1 MSTTIARPLGSE
13 ASRVEGVEKVTGAAR
28 YAFEHRVPDPVF
40 AVPVLST
47 VARGRVV
54 AVDAARARAQA
65 GVLEVLDHANAP
77 RLRSDASTSAD
88 LLILQGPEVRYRGQ
102 VVAAVVA
109 DSPEA
114 AREGADLIAVRY
126 EEEPHDVLLR
136 RGHPE
141 QYAPET
147 VNAGVAG
154 TVVEGDVEGA
164 FAAADVVVD
173 ATYTTAVNHHH
184 PLEPHATVAVWE
196 GGGLT
201 LYNADQGPFMTAGAL
216 APLFGLEPAQVRVV
230 AEHVGGGF
238 GSKVGPR
245 ASTVLAALAAQA
257 TGRPA
262 KVALTR
268 QQLPSLASHRPP
280 SIQRVRLAADREG
293 RLLAIDHEALT
304 HTARHVEYVD
314 QLLAS
319 VRVVYGAGAR
329 RTVHRAVRL
338 DVPPPGFM
346 RAPGHA
352 SGMFAQEVAIDE
364 LAYALGI
371 DPIELRVRNEPDR
384 DPATGMAFSS
394 RNLVGALREGARRF
408 GWEGRDPTPGVRRE
422 GRWLLGTGVAAA
434 HHPDSTFPSTAH
446 ARVDD
451 DGRFTVE
458 IGAVDIGTGA
468 RTALTLVAADTLGVA
483 PADLEIVI
491 GDSASGDAPMAGGSL
506 GTASWGWAVAKA
518 CRLLRAELDAHGGV
532 VPPGGLAVTA
542 DTADDVAGREPLAR
556 HTFGA
561 HFAAVRVDVDSG
573 EIRVDR
579 MLGCFAA
586 GRIVSAKTARSQFLG
601 GMVMGISQA
610 LLEKGELDARFG
622 DFANRDLASYHV
634 AANADIGDL
643 QACWLE
649 EEDRSDNPTGAKGI
663 GELGIV
669 GVAPAVANAVFH
681 ATGVRA
687 RDLPIRIESVR
698 AALAAR
704 R

>member
-1 MSTTIARPLGSE
+1 
-13 ASRVEGVEKVTGAAR
+13 
-28 YAFEHRVPDPVF
+28 
-40 AVPVLST
+40 
-47 VARGRVV
+47 
-54 AVDAARARAQA
+54 
-65 GVLEVLDHANAP
+65 
-77 RLRSDASTSAD
+77 
-88 LLILQGPEVRYRGQ
+88 
-102 VVAAVVA
+102 
-109 DSPEA
+109 
-114 AREGADLIAVRY
+114 
-126 EEEPHDVLLR
+126 
-136 RGHPE
+136 
-141 QYAPET
+141 
-147 VNAGVAG
+147 
-154 TVVEGDVEGA
+154 
-164 FAAADVVVD
+164 
-173 ATYTTAVNHHH
+173 
-184 PLEPHATVAVWE
+184 
-196 GGGLT
+196 
-201 LYNADQGPFMTAGAL
+201 
-216 APLFGLEPAQVRVV
+216 
-230 AEHVGGGF
+230 
-238 GSKVGPR
+238 
-245 ASTVLAALAAQA
+245 
-257 TGRPA
+257 
-262 KVALTR
+262 
-268 QQLPSLASHRPP
+268 
-280 SIQRVRLAADREG
+280 
-293 RLLAIDHEALT
+293 
-304 HTARHVEYVD
+304 
-314 QLLAS
+314 
-319 VRVVYGAGAR
+319 
-329 RTVHRAVRL
+329 
-338 DVPPPGFM
+338 
-346 RAPGHA
+346 
-352 SGMFAQEVAIDE
+352 MFAQEVAIDE

-394 RNLVGALREGARRF
+394 RNLVEALREGARRF

-434 HHPDSTFPSTAH
+434 HHPDYTFPSTAH

-483 PADLEIVI
+483 PADLEVVI

-622 DFANRDLASYHV
+622 DFANRDLASYHF

-663 GELGIV
+663 GELAIV

-681 ATGVRA
+681 AAGLRA

-698 AALAAR
+698 AALTAR